1 MLPAR
6 RTGRGSAHARGFD
19 AGVSFCKR
27 RAPPI
32 GCSYGHHATRTPP
45 QDVRTAILINCG
57 AAEDVRSLLGLLDRP
72 NVRVVIVDSHRPI
85 CHLNNV
91 DSPEDCVAVL
101 LDESE
106 GTAKAD
112 IPPAGV

>member
-1 MLPAR
+1 M
-6 RTGRGSAHARGFD
+6 
-19 AGVSFCKR
+19 
-27 RAPPI
+27 
-32 GCSYGHHATRTPP
+32 
-45 QDVRTAILINCG
+45 
-57 AAEDVRSLLGLLDRP
+57 
-72 NVRVVIVDSHRPI
+72 RVVIVDSHRPI

>member
-1 MLPAR
+1 MA
-6 RTGRGSAHARGFD
+6 AFN
-19 AGVSFCKR
+19 
-27 RAPPI
+27 
-32 GCSYGHHATRTPP
+32 GHLATRTPL

-106 GTAKAD
+106 GTAKTD
-112 IPPAGV
+112 IPPAGAC